1 MANDTHEQLLD
12 HEYDGIREFDNPC
25 PSWWHVIFFGTFVF
39 SVVYYVFFQIG
50 PLVGTNGWTLAEAY
64 DEAVAEDLKLRFEEI
79 GELTADEQTLLEYMQ
94 KPDWLA
100 VGISVY
106 KSPNTQC
113 VSCHG
118 DDGSGKIGPNL
129 TDHHY
134 KNVKTLVDVARVVEN
149 GAANGSMPAFRNR
162 LHPNEVV
169 LVSAYVASLRGQNL
183 PSLRGAEGNE
193 IAPWP
198 DATAEP
204 PATDGEAA
212 PADAKVAP
220 KSDSSKR
227 ADQEEESGADD

>member
-25 PSWWHVIFFGTFVF
+25 PSWWHMIFFGTFVF
-39 SVVYYVFFQIG
+39 SVAYYVFFHIG
-50 PLVGTNGWTLAEAY
+50 PLMGTNGWTLTEAY
-64 DEAVAEDLKLRFEEI
+64 DEAVAEDLKLRFAEI
-79 GELTADEQTLLEYMQ
+79 GELTADEPTLLEYME

-106 KSPNTQC
+106 KTHC
-113 VSCHG
+113 KSCHG
-118 DDGSGKIGPNL
+118 EDGSGTVGPNL

-149 GAANGSMPAFRNR
+149 GATNGSMPAWRNR
-162 LHPNEVV
+162 LHPNELA

-183 PSLRGAEGNE
+183 PSQRGAEGNE
-193 IAPWP
+193 IPPWP

-204 PATDGEAA
+204 PAEDGEAE
-212 PADAKVAP
+212 PTDTKVAP
-220 KSDSSKR
+220 KADSSKQ
-227 ADQEEESGADD
+227 ADPEEESGADD